1 MSGECDRCAAGLR
14 LQATDRCY
22 QPGSGFRPLVDARGD
37 TCITQA
43 LLCVTGGSALGR
55 LKEERKQW
63 RNEHPYGFYAR
74 PVAKETGGNNLMK
87 WCVAARPLAEPAVD
101 RLLQDVVRSLCLRR
115 AAAAAAAGA
124 GAAAAVAA
132 AVAAAADATH
142 GYVAG
147 ANVAGSAGSQV
158 ELGPYGKAVCIR

>member
-132 AVAAAADATH
+132 AADATH